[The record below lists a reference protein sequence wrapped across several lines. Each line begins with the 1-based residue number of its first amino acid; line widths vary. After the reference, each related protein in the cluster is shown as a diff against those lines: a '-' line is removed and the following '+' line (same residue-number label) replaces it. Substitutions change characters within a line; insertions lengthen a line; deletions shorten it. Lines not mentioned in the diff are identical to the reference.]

1 MGFPAMTERRSQWR
15 HNLSWSQSMPFAAIA
30 VAGIVVVVV
39 GIYIFPLMLDDA
51 FITYS
56 SARNLARIGRLVYH
70 PTNPE
75 LNISAPLYAVLLGLG
90 GKLGFPIPALSNA
103 MGAVSIFGSS
113 VYLMSLCYR
122 HRKMWAAATAG
133 LLLATS
139 PMLWLTLGLE
149 TCFFLL
155 LGLAA
160 FYHFDREHYV
170 AAAVLTASAILTRG
184 DGVLVAGLLGFYHL
198 IVLRRRVPWKAVA
211 AFAAVLIPGLL
222 YLALSFGSPLPTT
235 LQTKQAQAA
244 IGYTGF
250 YVETTILQGLLIML
264 RGWLDQSFLYVLWLP
279 LTLLGLSL
287 LLKSRWS
294 WGIVAWGGAHFAS
307 YVVLNVAPYPWYYAP
322 LAPGAVL
329 LIGLGLERM
338 AGWVGGKRVWL
349 QSSLG
354 GVLLLC
360 LVLAQAISLG
370 AAVSGINAERPPN
383 AVQFKVV
390 PQGTTTDFFRTIGE
404 WFQENTPPNATV
416 AVMDVGIIGFFA
428 DRAMIDFMGILQS
441 DVAQAVGRNDLF
453 YAVPHYLPD
462 YILLAEKP
470 VIYNRS
476 LKGDPWFEA
485 YYKPI
490 KKLSTQRFE
499 QFEGSPLIVYQRVH
513 EPMPMFEQTAGIELL
528 PGLTLDSFATERGQ
542 LKPGSWMRVKLN
554 WHVSRLNDSFA
565 TKPIH
570 NPPLKMTVFLTDNEK
585 KVVAE
590 RSFESMLKTFQ
601 TNNRALDEVAPIYTA
616 VHVPDGLANGTYSL
630 WIRIKEV
637 GRADL
642 TSKST
647 YEHLEPLTVRYDD
660 GITLR
665 GFALGQGEEQL
676 PLQQIVE
683 VGQDRLL
690 WGYLQWQIGPE
701 LDDDYVM
708 SLRLYN
714 DSGEKVYQTDNVI
727 YNLASNAATSSWTEN
742 EVADSQFYLDF
753 PTDLPSGSFEMRL
766 VVYNF
771 ETQEPTVEIGVW
783 KPEVTLARLQLSFP
797 TAPSPKR
804 EWFLSFL
811 EVE

>member
-1 MGFPAMTERRSQWR
+1 MMTGCRSQWR
-15 HNLSWSQSMPFAAIA
+15 HSLSWSQSMPFAAIA
-30 VAGIVVVVV
+30 VAGLVVVVV

-51 FITYS
+51 YITYS

-75 LNISAPLYAVLLGLG
+75 LNISAPLYAVLLGIG
-90 GKLGFPIPALSNA
+90 GKLGVPIPALSNA
-103 MGAVSIFGSS
+103 LGVASTFGSS
-113 VYLMSLCYR
+113 AYLIALCYR
-122 HRKMWAAATAG
+122 HKKMWAAATAG

-155 LGLAA
+155 LGLSA

-170 AAAVLTASAILTRG
+170 AAAVLTACAILTRG
-184 DGVLVAGLLGFYHL
+184 DGILVAGLLGLYHL
-198 IVLRRRVPWKAVA
+198 IVLRRRVPWN
-211 AFAAVLIPGLL
+211 AVLVFVVVMIPVLL
-222 YLALSFGSPLPTT
+222 YLTLSFGSPLPTT

-244 IGYTGF
+244 IGYSGF
-250 YVETTILQGLLIML
+250 YVETTILQGLPIMM

-279 LTLLGLSL
+279 LTMLGLSL

-294 WGIVAWGGAHFAS
+294 WGIVAWGGVHFAS
-307 YVVLNVAPYPWYYAP
+307 YALLDVAPYPWYYAP

-329 LIGLGLERM
+329 LIGLALQKL
-338 AGWVGGKRVWL
+338 AGWVGGERVWL
-349 QSSLG
+349 QFSLG
-354 GVLLLC
+354 GALLLC
-360 LVLAQAISLG
+360 LVLAQAISLK
-370 AAVSGINAERPPN
+370 AAVSGINAERPPK

-390 PQGTTTDFFRTIGE
+390 PQGATADFYRAIGE

-416 AVMDVGIIGFFA
+416 AVNDVGIIGFYA
-428 DRAMIDFMGILQS
+428 DRAMIDFMGILQP

-462 YILLAEKP
+462 YILLGEKP

-490 KKLSTQRFE
+490 KELSTQRFE

-513 EPMPMFEQTAGIELL
+513 EPMPMVEQPADIELL
-528 PGLTLDSFATERGQ
+528 PGLTLDSFAIERG
-542 LKPGSWMRVKLN
+542 LLEPGSWTRIRMN
-554 WHVSRLNDSFA
+554 WNVSRLNASSA
-565 TKPIH
+565 TKLIH
-570 NPPLKMTVFLTDNEK
+570 NPPSKMSVYLTNNDK

-590 RSFESMLKTFQ
+590 RSFASMFTTFQ
-601 TNNRALDEVAPIYTA
+601 TNHRAENEVYPIYTA
-616 VHVPDGLANGTYSL
+616 VHVPNGLAPGTYSL
-630 WIRIKEV
+630 WLRIEEE
-637 GRADL
+637 GRDDE
-642 TSKST
+642 TSNLT

-665 GFALGQGEEQL
+665 GFALGQGEDQL

-683 VGQDRLL
+683 VGQDRSL
-690 WGYLQWQIGPE
+690 WGFMQWEIGRE
-701 LDDDYVM
+701 LDDDYVL
-708 SLRLYN
+708 SLRLHN
-714 DSGEKVYQTDNVI
+714 DSGENVYQIDNVI
-727 YNLASNAATSSWTEN
+727 KNSANNTATSSWSEN
-742 EVADSQFYLDF
+742 EVADSRFYLDI
-753 PTDLPSGSFEMRL
+753 PTDLQSGSYEVRL

-783 KPEVTLARLQLSFP
+783 EPEVTLARLQLSFSAALTP
-797 TAPSPKR
+797 R
-804 EWFLSFL
+804 RQWFLSFL